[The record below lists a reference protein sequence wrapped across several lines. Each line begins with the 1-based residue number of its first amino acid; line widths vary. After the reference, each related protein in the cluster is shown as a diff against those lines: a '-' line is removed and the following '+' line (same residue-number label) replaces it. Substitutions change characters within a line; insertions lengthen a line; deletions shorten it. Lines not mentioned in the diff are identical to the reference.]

1 MLFRSGLYD
10 GNYLF
15 SYQGPWFFTNDDEE
29 NLAKVEVGLL
39 PAGKAGSLTVN
50 GGEDLV
56 MFESS
61 DKKEA
66 SWVFAMFLMSEFSQ
80 TAQAVGGGHLIP
92 TVKTIAESEEV
103 QAVPNMS
110 TYIEQLEGAVSRT
123 PSPAWEKISDK
134 LSVAFQSAVL
144 HEDTAQSALDKI
156 APELDALL
164 AGEAS

>member
-1 MLFRSGLYD
+1 M
-10 GNYLF
+10 
-15 SYQGPWFFTNDDEE
+15 
-29 NLAKVEVGLL
+29 AGLL

-134 LSVAFQSAVL
+134 LSVAFQSVL
-144 HEDTAQSALDKI
+144 HEDIAQSALDKI

-164 AGEAS
+164 VLQAS

>member
-1 MLFRSGLYD
+1 M
-10 GNYLF
+10 
-15 SYQGPWFFTNDDEE
+15 
-29 NLAKVEVGLL
+29 NL
-39 PAGKAGSLTVN
+39 
-50 GGEDLV
+50 
-56 MFESS
+56 S
-61 DKKEA
+61 D
-66 SWVFAMFLMSEFSQ
+66 STGCRRWTSD
-80 TAQAVGGGHLIP
+80 P
-92 TVKTIAESEEV
+92 DCKTIAESEEV

>member
-1 MLFRSGLYD
+1 
-10 GNYLF
+10 
-15 SYQGPWFFTNDDEE
+15 
-29 NLAKVEVGLL
+29 
-39 PAGKAGSLTVN
+39 
-50 GGEDLV
+50 

-92 TVKTIAESEEV
+92 TVKTIAKSEAV

-123 PSPAWEKISDK
+123 PSSAWEKISDK

-156 APELDALL
+156 APELDACLQVRHHNSRKMKQISTGFL
-164 AGEAS
+164 ACGNCL

>member
-1 MLFRSGLYD
+1 MTGV
-10 GNYLF
+10 
-15 SYQGPWFFTNDDEE
+15 QTC
-29 NLAKVEVGLL
+29 AL
-39 PAGKAGSLTVN
+39 PIS
-50 GGEDLV
+50 
-56 MFESS
+56 
-61 DKKEA
+61 
-66 SWVFAMFLMSEFSQ
+66 
-80 TAQAVGGGHLIP
+80 
-92 TVKTIAESEEV
+92 TVKTIAESEAV